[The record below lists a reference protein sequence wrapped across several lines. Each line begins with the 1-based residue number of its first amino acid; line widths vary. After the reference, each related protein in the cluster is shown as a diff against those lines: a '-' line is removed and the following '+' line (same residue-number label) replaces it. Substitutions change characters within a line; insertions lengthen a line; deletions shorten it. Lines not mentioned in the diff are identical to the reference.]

1 MGWRAKEFRKK
12 DGQKE
17 KPSRYFTKEKKNK
30 DMFLKGNKDE
40 RKLGARKPE
49 RTKDCN
55 RELGGMER
63 SHKKIRYGRR
73 DSEEPQFHSGVSA
86 VGLCCFGI
94 TRSASLDCTLV
105 LLLREPCACFI

>member
-1 MGWRAKEFRKK
+1 MKESWGHRNQREQK
-12 DGQKE
+12 DG
-17 KPSRYFTKEKKNK
+17 
-30 DMFLKGNKDE
+30 
-40 RKLGARKPE
+40 
-49 RTKDCN
+49 N

-86 VGLCCFGI
+86 AGLCCFGI
-94 TRSASLDCTLV
+94 TRSASHDCTLV

>member
-49 RTKDCN
+49 RTKG
-55 RELGGMER
+55 LQSGA
-63 SHKKIRYGRR
+63 GR
-73 DSEEPQFHSGVSA
+73 DGAIS
-86 VGLCCFGI
+86 
-94 TRSASLDCTLV
+94 
-105 LLLREPCACFI
+105 

>member
-1 MGWRAKEFRKK
+1 
-12 DGQKE
+12 
-17 KPSRYFTKEKKNK
+17 
-30 DMFLKGNKDE
+30 
-40 RKLGARKPE
+40 
-49 RTKDCN
+49 
-55 RELGGMER
+55 MER